1 MTTRMTTRMTRRAV
15 QVLCLLMAMSL
26 LSGCWS
32 RRELN
37 ELSLTMGIGLDKIG
51 DQYTLSVE
59 VINPEAM
66 SEKGS
71 GSAVGIYREEGRS
84 ILECLRRL
92 TTRVPRYL
100 YMAHLRIMVIG
111 EELAREGIA
120 QVLDFFM
127 RDNELRSDFY
137 VIVAKNDTASDILQ
151 FPTQLER
158 IPANKLYN
166 SLENS
171 GKQWSP
177 AEGIHLD
184 ELVSN
189 LTSHGAKNAVLPGIE
204 VSPNLPLKA
213 GLANEANLAAQ
224 SLKYSGIGIFQGD
237 KLIGWLNEDES
248 RAINYV
254 RKRVKRSMGQVK
266 CGSDGVVS
274 LKTDYNRVKLKAKII
289 QGKPHIAINLDL
301 EGTIG
306 EVQCGIDLMR
316 VKEIRKIEEEA
327 EMSMNQLIK
336 HTVQQV
342 QQKYKSDIFGFGQA
356 FHHQQRQYWHRVKK
370 NWNSIFPMV
379 EIDVYTTYKIKG
391 METENSTFIRD
402 MEQE

>member
-1 MTTRMTTRMTRRAV
+1 MIRRVAL
-15 QVLCLLMAMSL
+15 VLCLLL
-26 LSGCWS
+26 LCSSMTGCWS

-37 ELSLTMGIGLDKIG
+37 ELSLTMGIGLDKRG
-51 DQYTLSVE
+51 NRYTLSVE

-66 SEKGS
+66 AQKGS
-71 GSAVGIYREEGRS
+71 TGSAVGIYREEGRS

-111 EELAREGIA
+111 EELAREGISN
-120 QVLDFFM
+120 VLDFFM
-127 RDNELRSDFY
+127 RDNDLRPDFY
-137 VIVAKNDTASDILQ
+137 VIVAKNDEASDILQ
-151 FPTQLER
+151 YPTQLER

-189 LTSHGAKNAVLPGIE
+189 LTSHGSYNAVLPGIE

-224 SLKYSGIGIFQGD
+224 SLKYSGLGVFQGD

-248 RAINYV
+248 RAANYL
-254 RKRVKRSMGQVK
+254 RKRVKHSLGQVK
-266 CGSDGVVS
+266 CGPEGDGVVS
-274 LKTDYNRVKLKAKII
+274 IKTDYNRVKMRAKLI
-289 QGKPHIAINLDL
+289 QGKPHITIHLDL

-306 EVQCGIDLMR
+306 EVQCGINLLR
-316 VKEIRKIEEEA
+316 VSEIQKIEDEA
-327 EMSMNQLIK
+327 ERGVNELLLDSVRN
-336 HTVQQV
+336 VQK
-342 QQKYKSDIFGFGQA
+342 KYKSDIFGFGQV
-356 FHHQQRQYWHRVKK
+356 FHRQQQHYWNRVKK
-370 NWNSIFPMV
+370 DWVTIFPTVGV
-379 EIDVYTTYKIKG
+379 EVKTTLKIKG
-391 METENSTFIRD
+391 TETENNTFIWD
-402 MEQE
+402 MKKE